1 MIFGDGRWSMVD
13 GRRLNDHMQPSEY
26 EFVGT
31 ITDIVP
37 SRGWVNLKLREL
49 WAYRELLFFLTWR
62 DIKVRYKQTL
72 LGATWAVIQPV
83 MWMVVFSLF
92 FGGLA
97 KIPSG
102 DVAYPIFSFAAVVPW
117 TFFSNSVTTSA
128 NSLVGSAQLIKKVF
142 FPRLVVPIAS
152 VLGNVV
158 DFLLAFA
165 VLILMMLAYDIWPT
179 AAIVWVLFFTLLAFV
194 TALGVGLWLSALNV
208 EYRDVR
214 YAVTFLVTLWQ
225 FASPVAYS
233 STLIENE
240 LLRTLYGLN
249 PMVGVIEGFR
259 WSLLGTGAAPAPGPM
274 LWVSAGV
281 AIAMLVTGAF
291 YFRRMERNFADVV

>member
-1 MIFGDGRWSMVD
+1 MNKQES
-13 GRRLNDHMQPSEY
+13 LQND
-26 EFVGT
+26 FVGP
-31 ITDIVP
+31 ITEILP
-37 SRGWVNLKLREL
+37 SRGWVNLKLHEV

-62 DIKVRYKQTL
+62 DIKVRYKQTV
-72 LGATWAVIQPV
+72 LGALWAIIQPV
-83 MWMVVFSLF
+83 MTMVVFSLF
-92 FGGLA
+92 FGQLA

-102 DVAYPIFSFAAVVPW
+102 DVPYPIFSFAAVVPW

-152 VLGNVV
+152 VLGNAV
-158 DFLLAFA
+158 DFLLAFT
-165 VLILMMLAYDIWPT
+165 VLILMMLGFGIWPT
-179 AAIVWVLFFTLLAFV
+179 AAVLWIPWFTLLAFI

-208 EYRDVR
+208 EYRDIR
-214 YAVTFLVTLWQ
+214 YAVTFLVSIWQ

-233 STLIENE
+233 SSLIEND

-249 PMVGVIEGFR
+249 PMAGVIEGFR
-259 WSLLGTGAAPAPGPM
+259 WSLLGSGVAAAPGPM
-274 LWVSAGV
+274 LWVSTAV
-281 AIAMLVTGAF
+281 SVVLLVTGAF

>member
-1 MIFGDGRWSMVD
+1 MNNQESLQD
-13 GRRLNDHMQPSEY
+13 
-26 EFVGT
+26 EFVGPVT
-31 ITDIVP
+31 EIVP

-62 DIKVRYKQTL
+62 DIKVRYKQTV
-72 LGATWAVIQPV
+72 LGAAWAIIQPV
-83 MWMVVFSLF
+83 MTMVVFSLF

-97 KIPSG
+97 KIPSDG
-102 DVAYPIFSFAAVVPW
+102 KPYPIFSFAAVVPW
-117 TFFSNSVTTSA
+117 LFFSNSVTTSS

-165 VLILMMLAYDIWPT
+165 VLILMMLCYNFWPT
-179 AAIVWVLFFTLLAFV
+179 AAILWIPLFTLLAFI

-208 EYRDVR
+208 EYRDIR
-214 YAVTFLVTLWQ
+214 YAVTFLVSIWQ

-233 STLIENE
+233 SSLIEND

-259 WSLLGTGAAPAPGPM
+259 WALLGTASAPGPM
-274 LWVSAGV
+274 LGVSAVV
-281 AIAMLVTGAF
+281 AVVILITGTF